1 MWGGPIDSV
10 GCDREQCGQKFTAVS
25 HFIHPIKKLPFYCTQ
40 RDVGSESDCG
50 HDGGVPT
57 TVINPSTVMTL
68 IHIFISIVLF
78 IVVTV
83 ALLYWR

>member
-1 MWGGPIDSV
+1 MYSL
-10 GCDREQCGQKFTAVS
+10 GCDCEQCGQKFTAVS

-40 RDVGSESDCG
+40 RDVGTESDCG
-50 HDGGVPT
+50 VDGGVPT
-57 TVINPSTVMTL
+57 VAINFHTVMTL
-68 IHIFISIVLF
+68 IYIFISIVLF

>member
-1 MWGGPIDSV
+1 MYSL
-10 GCDREQCGQKFTAVS
+10 GCDCEQCGQKFTAVS

-57 TVINPSTVMTL
+57 VAVDHHPIMIL
-68 IHIFISIVLF
+68 IYIFISIVLF
-78 IVVTV
+78 IVVSV
-83 ALLYWR
+83 ALLYWE